1 MNQERCPV
9 CLGDM
14 EVPVYDEREEG
25 EIEPIVEGG
34 CTRLGCGH
42 ALHTQCM
49 VQSLVSTQ
57 GKCVCCNM
65 NHFNPDDHREMPWE
79 QRLQFEK
86 MCLDKLKTVKNSLLV
101 KEGLRDYVSYKN
113 ELKQKHK
120 EFKDRIEDFKK
131 ELRSEMKIEELIK
144 TVSNIR
150 TTTKKNFK
158 KEMKHS
164 TGLESAALLHISDWH
179 LDRWLFNERGWQSR
193 AIMVRGSRYGFY

>member
-1 MNQERCPV
+1 MEERCPV

-25 EIEPIVEGG
+25 DNEPIVEGG

-49 VQSLVSTQ
+49 VQSLVSTG
-57 GKCVCCNM
+57 GKCVCCNLR
-65 NHFNPDDHREMPWE
+65 NVELGEDRHMPWE

-86 MCLDKLKTVKNSLLV
+86 LCLDKLKTVKNSLLV
-101 KEGLRDYVSYKN
+101 KEGLRDYVSFKN

-120 EFKDRIEDFKK
+120 EFKERIEVFKK
-131 ELRSEMKIEELIK
+131 ELREEMKIEELIK
-144 TVSNIR
+144 TA
-150 TTTKKNFK
+150 TTTRALTKRNFN
-158 KEMKHS
+158 KEIRKT

-179 LDRWLFNERGWQSR
+179 IDRWLFNEKGWYSR
-193 AIMVRGSRYGFY
+193 ALTARGSRYGFY